1 MLARPLSPPY
11 RNRVLNP
18 ERFRRAALVLAA
30 HGSHLNPQSA
40 APCYAA
46 ADLIRQRKLFGEVQE
61 CFWKQEPAFR
71 HVCQMVEA
79 NEVFVVPFFISD
91 GYFTETVLPREIGVK
106 PPRSLVGNK
115 TVHYCQP
122 VGTHDAMTQV
132 ILHRAETVVHD
143 EVKPE
148 SIALCIA
155 GHGTD
160 RNENSSKSIH
170 RQVEL
175 IRSLRRFAEVHAV
188 FLDQEPK
195 IETCHQLATAP
206 NLVVVP
212 FFISDGLHTQ
222 EDIPKL
228 LGLTR
233 DSTGAHQMPGR
244 VKGRTIW
251 YSGAVGTDPA
261 MVEVI
266 LERAAQAA
274 AS

>member
-1 MLARPLSPPY
+1 M
-11 RNRVLNP
+11 
-18 ERFRRAALVLAA
+18 LAA

-46 ADLIRQRKLFGEVQE
+46 ADLIRQRSIFGEVQE
-61 CFWKQEPAFR
+61 CFWKEEPPFR

-79 NEVFVVPFFISD
+79 NEIFVVPFFISD

-106 PPRSLVGNK
+106 PPKSVVGDK

-132 ILHRAETVVHD
+132 ILHRAETVVRG
-143 EVKPE
+143 EGE
-148 SIALCIA
+148 AGSIALFIA

-160 RNENSSKSIH
+160 RNENSGKSIL

-175 IRSLRRFAEVHAV
+175 IRSMRRFAEVHAV
-188 FLDQEPK
+188 FMDQEPK
-195 IETCHQLATAP
+195 IEACYQLAKAT
-206 NLVVVP
+206 NFVVIP
-212 FFISDGLHTQ
+212 FFISDGFHTQ
-222 EDIPKL
+222 EDIPGML
-228 LGLTR
+228 SLTH
-233 DSTGAHQMPGR
+233 DAKGAYQVPSR
-244 VKGRTIW
+244 VHGRTVW

-261 MVEVI
+261 MVEVV

-274 AS
+274 AN